1 MQAVCDTAFPYAHER
16 KQFNRPIGKF
26 QLIQGKMAEMY
37 ASLAACR
44 AFTYTTARAAERD
57 DLTNHDCAALLLY
70 LGEAATKVA
79 LDGIQILGGNG
90 YTNDYPTGRFLRDA
104 KLWEIG
110 AGTTEVRKLIL
121 GRHFNDLYL

>member
-1 MQAVCDTAFPYAHER
+1 
-16 KQFNRPIGKF
+16 
-26 QLIQGKMAEMY
+26 MY
-37 ASLAACR
+37 SSLAACR

-90 YTNDYPTGRFLRDA
+90 YSKFFRRLYCAWRTRTNTN
-104 KLWEIG
+104 
-110 AGTTEVRKLIL
+110 LI
-121 GRHFNDLYL
+121 YLFSQ